1 MYTGS
6 GSCSTC
12 QKCTPRHEITG
23 TATGDEP
30 PARSNMSVL
39 RGTGQGVGRGWAVGW
54 GAENKSGGLK
64 NEEIWVGLGA
74 RTVIGIKPR
83 ELLQGLP
90 GV

>member
-1 MYTGS
+1 MES
-6 GSCSTC
+6 
-12 QKCTPRHEITG
+12 Q
-23 TATGDEP
+23 DQ
-30 PARSNMSVL
+30 RSELAAFYSASDL
-39 RGTGQGVGRGWAVGW
+39 HFFLTKWWAGGAQGVGSGW

>member
-1 MYTGS
+1 MESQDQRSELAAFYSASDLPFFRPS
-6 GSCSTC
+6 G
-12 QKCTPRHEITG
+12 
-23 TATGDEP
+23 
-30 PARSNMSVL
+30 
-39 RGTGQGVGRGWAVGW
+39 GQGVGSGW

-83 ELLQGLP
+83 EFLQGLL

>member
-1 MYTGS
+1 MVG
-6 GSCSTC
+6 
-12 QKCTPRHEITG
+12 
-23 TATGDEP
+23 
-30 PARSNMSVL
+30 
-39 RGTGQGVGRGWAVGW
+39 RGGQGV